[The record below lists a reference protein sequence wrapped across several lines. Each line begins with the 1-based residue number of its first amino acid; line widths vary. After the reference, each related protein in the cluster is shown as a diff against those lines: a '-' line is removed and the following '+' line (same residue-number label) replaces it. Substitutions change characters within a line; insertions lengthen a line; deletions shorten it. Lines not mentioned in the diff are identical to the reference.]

1 MFGLYPC
8 PLRKLTQYIC
18 QFTSSSDLA
27 AKFLSLYPSAS
38 GRILLASQSLIRL
51 SKRAREVNFPLSRS
65 AHRTTDST
73 ARMIQGWAGRGR
85 TLVRRISLHFQQRE
99 APCSTGTTFGR
110 EGETELGAMS
120 SYMSLKKLC
129 PPPVGSVFHQSS
141 DFPP

>member
-65 AHRTTDST
+65 AHRTDHSCQMAI
-73 ARMIQGWAGRGR
+73 ARFSDRMCLALRASGLWLRYATLQNLIPSFPWIVPGWRAWGAIQGKEE
-85 TLVRRISLHFQQRE
+85 IKF
-99 APCSTGTTFGR
+99 CS
-110 EGETELGAMS
+110 AA
-120 SYMSLKKLC
+120 
-129 PPPVGSVFHQSS
+129 
-141 DFPP
+141 